1 MPESLGSLKYLE
13 CLLLDNNI
21 NLQGKAPTMES
32 RKCVISIHDT
42 MISRVEI
49 ITKTLKSCYDDVFVV
64 LHVAMGYTD
73 LILDILAVIAL
84 HSIDI
89 PVMIANIF
97 FIVLNL
103 LISIWLSR
111 QNIRGMIRS
120 MLLVEQA
127 YQGVMTIINRRQS
140 YQIILLKRLDALFRS
155 LPNLLLHFYGL
166 LRLLAANAN
175 TINSRDRLNVT
186 ILSLSIASSILSTGF
201 TLASVAPKSGSTIV
215 SAKFFI
221 FYLYYIIE
229 IFQRV
234 VILSIM
240 FFSVRAFGYIVAGV
254 DYFIRLLIGFYS
266 ISDNNLGD
274 GILIAMQSFCSDH
287 SMPGKKNNLLY
298 VGFAINTI
306 EVFLFLIVF
315 NTLHT
320 RDIFHARGQGIDVT
334 LTVLVCITWL
344 LRLIVLVSKVLDKLQ
359 SGDDDDDD
367 DDNDDDGDKNKGL
380 ASKEDNIENGGVL
393 NFRVTLQRIDDQ

>member
-1 MPESLGSLKYLE
+1 
-13 CLLLDNNI
+13 
-21 NLQGKAPTMES
+21 
-32 RKCVISIHDT
+32 
-42 MISRVEI
+42 
-49 ITKTLKSCYDDVFVV
+49 
-64 LHVAMGYTD
+64 
-73 LILDILAVIAL
+73 
-84 HSIDI
+84 
-89 PVMIANIF
+89 
-97 FIVLNL
+97 
-103 LISIWLSR
+103 
-111 QNIRGMIRS
+111 
-120 MLLVEQA
+120 
-127 YQGVMTIINRRQS
+127 
-140 YQIILLKRLDALFRS
+140 
-155 LPNLLLHFYGL
+155 
-166 LRLLAANAN
+166 
-175 TINSRDRLNVT
+175 
-186 ILSLSIASSILSTGF
+186 
-201 TLASVAPKSGSTIV
+201 
-215 SAKFFI
+215 
-221 FYLYYIIE
+221 
-229 IFQRV
+229 
-234 VILSIM
+234 M

-344 LRLIVLVSKVLDKLQ
+344 VRLIVLVSKVLDKLQ

-367 DDNDDDGDKNKGL
+367 DDNDDGDKNKGL

-393 NFRVTLQRIDDQ
+393 NFRVKLQRIDDQ